1 MHLKVTTYKENAK
14 EKIRRHK
21 KRLEVGLLYY
31 EFEKI

>member
-21 KRLEVGLLYY
+21 KRLEVGQKKK
-31 EFEKI
+31 FKIV